1 MDIWQGVAN
10 YALPKASFTNFVSS
24 SDKFSPFSC
33 LVNTLVVRSTCTHL
47 SIKQQV
53 LRGWQ
58 NIRNINQPIPQKQ
71 HQALF
76 CHILQYASFC
86 RLFSGRAKQN
96 ASHLTPAKLQSLQK
110 EG

>member
-1 MDIWQGVAN
+1 MDVWQGVGN

-58 NIRNINQPIPQKQ
+58 NIRNIDQPIPQK
-71 HQALF
+71 
-76 CHILQYASFC
+76 
-86 RLFSGRAKQN
+86 
-96 ASHLTPAKLQSLQK
+96 
-110 EG
+110 